1 MEKLTCLVLVS
12 SQSLLIQHLVRESVL
27 EEIEL
32 VRRRNSLISLQLK
45 SINFFREGMGFHV
58 YILCNH
64 RIWCLRIL
72 SF

>member
-45 SINFFREGMGFHV
+45 SINFLGKGWVFMSIFYVTTAFGA
-58 YILCNH
+58 
-64 RIWCLRIL
+64 
-72 SF
+72 